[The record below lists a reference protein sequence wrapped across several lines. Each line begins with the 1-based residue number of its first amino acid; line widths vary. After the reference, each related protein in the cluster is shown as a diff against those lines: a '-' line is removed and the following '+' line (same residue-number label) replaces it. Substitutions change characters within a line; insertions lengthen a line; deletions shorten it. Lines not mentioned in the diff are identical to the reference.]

1 MSTKNKLV
9 AATATPLNWV
19 FGVLFGL
26 SGLISLI
33 ESPLVGICLIV
44 ISLLL
49 LPPVRNTVYAKTNK
63 ELSFKARAIS
73 IFVLFIVSSIFA
85 GQSLEKKADELK
97 AQKAEEE
104 VQKVAKAKARQ
115 DNIDYFNGHK
125 EEILSS
131 ASSALSEK
139 NYQLVMNQTSKY
151 LPANDAG
158 INEIYSQA
166 KSALD
171 AIKKAESEA
180 KDLQDLQRGAKKAQ
194 TVKQLL
200 NVPPVINGYFV
211 LWAVE
216 VLREESIDNI
226 KNFINVTENYWGD
239 TVILKKNISHENIKK
254 IAINLNNMTN
264 LQIKEFTKT
273 QEWLALRE
281 SLKQE
286 LKAQKDNIWRLGP
299 LELGEY
305 DVDEDAFFVGTN
317 SVGNKMDISP
327 PVFNGYALTKID
339 YESKRMELLNVMFTV
354 IKIPVRKDMAV
365 KLEKKGSLVLTIK
378 ITGDLENTTGS
389 FTFPEAKVIN
399 QYAIIGDS
407 ILWNK

>member
-286 LKAQKDNIWRLGP
+286 LKAQKDNIWRLEP